1 MKPVNSSGEGVDGG
15 NGRKISPVPDPPI
28 TTLKV
33 DILSEN
39 STKYVP
45 CIPNGREPCPFE
57 TEFFKGIATIV
68 IRTAPVDEYFKSF
81 FGGK

>member
-1 MKPVNSSGEGVDGG
+1 MSSTDNS
-15 NGRKISPVPDPPI
+15 NPPTGRKISPVPDPPI

-39 STKYVP
+39 STKYIP
-45 CIPNGREPCPFE
+45 CIPNGREATPFE
-57 TEFFKGIATIV
+57 TEFFKGTATIV
-68 IRTAPVDEYFKSF
+68 IRTAPVDEFFKKF